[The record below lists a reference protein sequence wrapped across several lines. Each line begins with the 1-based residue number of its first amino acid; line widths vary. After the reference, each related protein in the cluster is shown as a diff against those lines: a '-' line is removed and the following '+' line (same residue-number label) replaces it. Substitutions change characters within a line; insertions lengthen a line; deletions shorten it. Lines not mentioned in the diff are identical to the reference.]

1 MINNTGYIDRGDI
14 IPGRKH
20 ESEIKT
26 NAKVRIYPDKL
37 TCRVTCFNKPVYL
50 PDGYVKAEIEQHN
63 RYLEELTAVPLGS
76 HTSDD
81 GPEVVRE
88 AFGTLARNDST
99 KRARDKIF
107 EMAIA
112 NEWDYMITLTLDK
125 RKIDRFDAKIVSNR
139 VGKWFD
145 NQIYRGYI
153 EKYLVVP
160 ELHED
165 GAIHFHGFM
174 SGGKVEHSGTYK
186 IKGSKKPVK
195 ASTLKKKGLSVDGD
209 TVRDVYNIA
218 NYPFGFCTAV
228 AVDKNCDAIAS
239 YIAKYCT
246 KDMKKIF
253 GTHYKAGGKT
263 LKRELPYYLTNI
275 DFAQM
280 LELDENCKTVDLP
293 ERLGSV
299 RYAKTDIVKL
309 FRLEK
314 RDFEVDFERSNPNE

>member
-1 MINNTGYIDRGDI
+1 MINNNGYIDRGDI

-20 ESEIKT
+20 ESEIKS
-26 NAKVRIYPDKL
+26 NAKIRIYPDKL
-37 TCRVTCFNKPVYL
+37 TCRVTCFNRPVFL
-50 PDGYVKAEIEQHN
+50 PDGYVRAEINQHN
-63 RYLEELTAVPLGS
+63 RYEEERTAVPLG
-76 HTSDD
+76 TLQEAQK
-81 GPEVVRE
+81 EVEDVPRE
-88 AFGTLARNDST
+88 SFGTLARNDST

-107 EMAIA
+107 EMSIA

-125 RKIDRFDAKIVSNR
+125 EKIDRYDAKIVSER

-145 NQIYRGYI
+145 NQIYRGHI
-153 EKYLVVP
+153 QKYLVVP
-160 ELHED
+160 ELHKD

-174 SGGKVEHSGTYK
+174 SGGKIEHSGTFK
-186 IKGSKKPVK
+186 VKGDKRPIK
-195 ASTLKKKGLSVDGD
+195 ASTLKKRGLVVDGD

-228 AVDKNCDAIAS
+228 AVDKNSDAIAS

-253 GTHYKAGGKT
+253 GTHYKAGGKD
-263 LKRELPYYLTNI
+263 LKRELPYYLANI
-275 DFAQM
+275 DFVQM

-314 RDFEVDFERSNPNE
+314 RSFEVDYERSDS